1 MFLNALYVGIVGGL
15 LSMDVYGWGTL
26 AAMGRPIVLGPLMGL
41 LMGDFQ
47 TGLWVGATIEF
58 MFLGVIPTG
67 AAIPPDATMSALGA
81 TALAILLGGDR
92 TAAIALAVP
101 LALLGQLGQII
112 VWQVNAFFLHKADD
126 FAERL
131 NLKGIE
137 NMHYVGM
144 FLFFLRGFIPLFLG
158 VWLGVEPVQSFLN
171 SMPDWVS
178 PGLGIAAGLLP
189 AVGFG
194 MLLNMIGLRRFWPY
208 FLIGFVLATFFSVG
222 IVPIAIIGL
231 CMAIIIVGLKT
242 TQLSPVKA
250 EEF

>member
-1 MFLNALYVGIVGGL
+1 MFFNALYVGIVGGL

-26 AAMGRPIVLGPLMGL
+26 AAMGRPVVLGPILGL
-41 LMGDFQ
+41 LMGDFW

-92 TAAIALAVP
+92 GTAIALAVP
-101 LALLGQLGQII
+101 LALLGQLAQVI

-126 FAERL
+126 YAEKL
-131 NLKGIE
+131 NLRGIE
-137 NMHYVGM
+137 NMHYTGM
-144 FLFFLRGFIPLFLG
+144 FLFFLRGFIPMFLG
-158 VWLGVEPVQSFLN
+158 VWLGVEPIQNFMN
-171 SMPDWVS
+171 AMPAWVS

-194 MLLNMIGLRRFWPY
+194 MLLNMIGMRRYWPY
-208 FLIGFVLATFFSVG
+208 FLVGFTLATFFSVG
-222 IVPIAIIGL
+222 IVPIAILGL
-231 CMAIIIVGLKT
+231 CIGFVVVTLKSAE
-242 TQLSPVKA
+242 LKPSKA
-250 EEF
+250 EVF